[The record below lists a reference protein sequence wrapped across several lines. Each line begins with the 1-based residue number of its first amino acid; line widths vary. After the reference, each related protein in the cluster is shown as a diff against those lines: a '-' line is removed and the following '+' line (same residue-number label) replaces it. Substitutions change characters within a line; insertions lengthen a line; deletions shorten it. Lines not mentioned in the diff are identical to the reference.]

1 MIVNTENFTTVNQSA
16 AFVSKMNRIFAV
28 LFSLF
33 FIGGVV
39 ASTGGSD
46 LDDSLGGI
54 WDELQALATGNMG
67 RILMIC
73 MILGGIYFSVMSPNL
88 VMFLSCAI
96 CLLVLAN
103 VGDIIDGSLTAT
115 YDVLDMT
122 QGAIQSSINKL

>member
-1 MIVNTENFTTVNQSA
+1 MNVFSEDFLTIGQSKT
-16 AFVSKMNRIFAV
+16 FLTKMNAIFAAV
-28 LFSLF
+28 IAFLFV
-33 FIGGVV
+33 GTVV

-46 LDDSLGGI
+46 LDDSLSGI

-73 MILGGIYFSVMSPNL
+73 MIIGGIYFSVMQPNL

-103 VGDIIDGSLTAT
+103 IGDIIDGALTAT
-115 YDVLDMT
+115 YSVLDVSKIAT
-122 QGAIQSSINKL
+122 PNLIAK